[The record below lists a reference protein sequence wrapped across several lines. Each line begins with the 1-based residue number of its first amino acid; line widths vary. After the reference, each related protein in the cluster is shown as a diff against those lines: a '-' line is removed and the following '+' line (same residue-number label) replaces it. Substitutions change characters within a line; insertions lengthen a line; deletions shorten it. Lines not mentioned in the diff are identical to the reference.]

1 METRP
6 LIYIKW
12 DYVIHKKQN
21 VQRGKDLREHLLEL
35 LHFTEAERSDP
46 ERSPGLME
54 ITDG

>member
-1 METRP
+1 MSEERTF
-6 LIYIKW
+6 K
-12 DYVIHKKQN
+12 
-21 VQRGKDLREHLLEL
+21 EHLLEL

>member
-12 DYVIHKKQN
+12 DYVIHLKTECS
-21 VQRGKDLREHLLEL
+21 RGKDLKEHLLEL
-35 LHFTEAERSDP
+35 LHLKARKDQTQ
-46 ERSPGLME
+46 RSPGLME